1 MVSLPKTQEEFHRVM
16 EQIDAQLRAVNVQ
29 IHARALHAAGEYSRL
44 FQLEMPMFPCSD
56 KGTPGIYVG
65 ADAAAHI
72 RKWFD
77 DRYGDRQKIFMGPGS
92 TVIVLKGDPWEIR
105 LPRIYGQIQCVVE
118 RDLSR
123 YANEPAL
130 RTDGQPPITN
140 LLTLINNFPP
150 GLATQLTDSECYDV
164 LDIFKHALNC
174 MHTIESI
181 AGNSFVPEALSD
193 IHASVRHIFAVPP
206 HYGQS
211 KWSSAQA
218 AEKLLKSFLKV
229 KCISFPF
236 NHDIRGLNNLAMTG
250 GMKEL
255 EQEIINRLQTPAS
268 VRYGD
273 PTVSLT
279 EAVSAHHAS
288 LLVGKHVSEALI
300 PA

>member
-1 MVSLPKTQEEFHRVM
+1 M
-16 EQIDAQLRAVNVQ
+16 EQIDAQLRAANVQ
-29 IHARALHAAGEYSRL
+29 IHARAFHAVGEYSKL
-44 FQLEMPMFPCSD
+44 FALEIPMLPCPNQ
-56 KGTPGIYVG
+56 GTPGIYVG
-65 ADAAAHI
+65 TDAAAHI
-72 RKWFD
+72 WKWFD
-77 DRYGDRQKIFMGPGS
+77 DRYGDRQKVFMGPGS
-92 TVIVLKGDPWEIR
+92 TVLILRGDPWEIR

-140 LLTLINNFPP
+140 LLTLINDFPL
-150 GLATQLTDSECYDV
+150 GLAAQLTDNECVVV
-164 LDIFKHALNC
+164 LDTFKDALDC
-174 MHTIESI
+174 MHAVEYI
-181 AGNSFVPEALSD
+181 AGNVFVPEALSD

-229 KCISFPF
+229 KGISFPF
-236 NHDIRGLNNLAMTG
+236 SHDIRCLNNLAITG
-250 GMKEL
+250 GMNGL
-255 EQEIINRLQTPAS
+255 EQEIIDQLQTPAS

-273 PTVSLT
+273 QTVSLQ
-279 EAVSAHHAS
+279 EAVAAHHAS
-288 LLVGKHVSEALI
+288 MRVGKHVSETLI